1 MWKEEMPHLFITGS
15 ERFRTSADGWRHEPE
30 IEPPIHQ
37 DRQQYSCTCLGVLG
51 APKWGVLEG
60 SKSARTPP
68 LEMAKS
74 GGGTQGQIDCSAT
87 KKLLTPPAYK
97 EEE

>member
-1 MWKEEMPHLFITGS
+1 MPHLFITGS

-68 LEMAKS
+68 GNGEKW
-74 GGGTQGQIDCSAT
+74 GGYTGANRLQRNEKTANSTC
-87 KKLLTPPAYK
+87 L
-97 EEE
+97 